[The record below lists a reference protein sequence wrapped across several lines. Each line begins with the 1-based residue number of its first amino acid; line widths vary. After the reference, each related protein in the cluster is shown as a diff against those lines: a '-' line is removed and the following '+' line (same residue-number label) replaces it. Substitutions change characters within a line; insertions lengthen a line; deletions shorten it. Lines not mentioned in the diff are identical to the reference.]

1 MGILNFTTFIL
12 ASFLFIISPGID
24 TIFILNKSIA
34 QGRKS
39 GVYATLG
46 ITTGVLVHTTL
57 AAFGLSVI
65 MAQSAIAFSIVK
77 YLGAAYLVYLG
88 ISKLFSDEN
97 IVKEVRIEST
107 ETSRKTY
114 LSAVVTNVLNPKV
127 AIFFLAFFP
136 QFIQSAYIHSAVP
149 FVILGTSYA
158 LTGLLWF
165 LVLTFFAGTFS
176 GRLKSNPSFGRWL
189 NKFSASAFVLM
200 GIKIAFT
207 KR

>member
-1 MGILNFTTFIL
+1 MGIINYATFIV

-24 TIFILNKSIA
+24 TVFILNKSIA

-39 GVYATLG
+39 GIYATLG

-57 AAFGLSVI
+57 AAFGLSLI
-65 MAQSAIAFSIVK
+65 LAQSAMAFSIIK
-77 YLGAAYLVYLG
+77 YAGAAYLIGMG
-88 ISKLFSDEN
+88 ISKLFAGGSMIKQEGQTPFVS
-97 IVKEVRIEST
+97 IQ
-107 ETSRKTY
+107 KTY
-114 LSAVVTNVLNPKV
+114 VSAVFTNVLNPKV

-136 QFIQSAYIHSAVP
+136 QFIQPAYIHSARP
-149 FVILGTSYA
+149 FIFLGITYA
-158 LTGLLWF
+158 VMGLLWL

-176 GRLKSNPSFGRWL
+176 VKLKNSPLIGAWL
-189 NKFSASAFVLM
+189 NKFSAIAFVLM